1 MGNCCPTEFK
11 KNKNYIQNKRKN
23 EVEEK
28 KKKEEKKE
36 EKEKE
41 KEKKEEKK
49 EEKEKEKEK
58 KEEKKEEKKKEK
70 KKENK
75 DSKRNVAIELE
86 LIKDSNVENHE
97 TLKEGTEENEK
108 AEKIYKMMEEDYN
121 ISTYFAD
128 DTLLNFKNKI
138 KELNYNMG
146 KIIEY
151 VEFHILND

>member
-28 KKKEEKKE
+28 K
-36 EKEKE
+36 
-41 KEKKEEKK
+41 KKEEKK

>member
-28 KKKEEKKE
+28 K
-36 EKEKE
+36 
-41 KEKKEEKK
+41 KKEEKK

-97 TLKEGTEENEK
+97 TLKEETEENEK

>member
-1 MGNCCPTEFK
+1 MLNSIFLTINNKKMGNCCPTEFK

-28 KKKEEKKE
+28 K
-36 EKEKE
+36 
-41 KEKKEEKK
+41 KKEEKK